1 MTQLP
6 DVLVFIGSLQIVE
19 TQSYGARV
27 LRNHLSISSD
37 LAFVSSEIRLT
48 SSRGRTLLKHASYLR
63 FGHRQPCRG
72 SGSVPRLL
80 DGVV

>member
-19 TQSYGARV
+19 TRSYGARI
-27 LRNHLSISSD
+27 LRNQLSLSFD
-37 LAFVSSEIRLT
+37 LAFVSYEIRLT
-48 SSRGRTLLKHASYLR
+48 SSRGRTLLKHASYVH

-72 SGSVPRLL
+72 SGSVPRL
-80 DGVV
+80 